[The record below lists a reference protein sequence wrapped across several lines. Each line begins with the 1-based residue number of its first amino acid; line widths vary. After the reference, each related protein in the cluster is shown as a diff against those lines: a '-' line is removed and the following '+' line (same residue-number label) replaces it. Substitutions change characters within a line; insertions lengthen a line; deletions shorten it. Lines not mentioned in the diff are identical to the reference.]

1 MNYKWNAAVL
11 GEVFALPSAVAD
23 RTLRLAG
30 AAQLKVLVWF
40 ARNGG
45 EFDPAACAAA
55 IGLSPADCADAMQ
68 FWIETGVLTVEG
80 APAPVAAPVD
90 SAPVPTVTAPP
101 PSLPS
106 LTMAAK
112 EPEKR
117 PQFPDVVARQK
128 SCGDFDYLLKNA
140 EQRLGRALSHG
151 EMETFLY
158 IYDTLGLPAEVI
170 LMILVDMVTRDK
182 IRAKSSV
189 RTYLEKVAI
198 TWAEKGIRTI
208 AAAEEELCRIER
220 RERVRERMKE
230 LFALDRTPNLL
241 QVDAM
246 VRWVDE
252 WGFSEDVILVA
263 FERCREKTGG
273 FQSGYMSRILE
284 GWYADG
290 IVTVEAA
297 REALSPKKKSGAKP
311 LLSDEATTPS
321 EADEYERAAA
331 SYRPVY
337 KKK

>member
-1 MNYKWNAAVL
+1 MTYKWNAAVL

-40 ARNGG
+40 AKNGG
-45 EFDPAACAAA
+45 TFDPAACAAA
-55 IGLSPADCADAMQ
+55 IGLSPADCTDAMQ
-68 FWIETGVLTVEG
+68 FWIETGVLTAEG
-80 APAPVAAPVD
+80 APAPAAAP
-90 SAPVPTVTAPP
+90 AEFVPAVSAPP

-106 LTMAAK
+106 LTMTAK
-112 EPEKR
+112 TPETR

-140 EQRLGRALSHG
+140 EQRLGRALTHG

-198 TWAEKGIRTI
+198 TWADKGIRTI

-246 VRWVDE
+246 VRWTEE
-252 WGFSEDVILVA
+252 WDFSEDVILVA

-284 GWYADG
+284 GWHADG
-290 IVTVEAA
+290 IDSVDAA
-297 REALSPKKKSGAKP
+297 RAALSPKKSSGAKP
-311 LLSDEATTPS
+311 LLSDEATTPV